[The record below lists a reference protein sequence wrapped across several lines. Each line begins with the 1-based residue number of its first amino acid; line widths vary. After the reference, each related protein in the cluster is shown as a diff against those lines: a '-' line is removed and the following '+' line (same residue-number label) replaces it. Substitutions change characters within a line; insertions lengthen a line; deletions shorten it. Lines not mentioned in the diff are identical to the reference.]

1 MAIRRLNQ
9 PEDVSGLEII
19 DITEDGRG
27 IGKSEGRVLF
37 IDKAVPGDIVNVTLH
52 RRKKSLFEGRVNQ
65 LIQASSH
72 RTDPFCEHFGTCGG
86 CKWQHLAY
94 PAQLAYKQKQ
104 VSDALERLAGIDAGH
119 MMDII
124 PSPSTKYYRN
134 KLEYTFSNRRW
145 HEEKPLRSGP
155 GTDRKST
162 RLNSSHSCASS
173 IPSSP

>member
-1 MAIRRLNQ
+1 MAIRRLKQ

-72 RTDPFCEHFGTCGG
+72 RTDP
-86 CKWQHLAY
+86 
-94 PAQLAYKQKQ
+94 
-104 VSDALERLAGIDAGH
+104 
-119 MMDII
+119 
-124 PSPSTKYYRN
+124 
-134 KLEYTFSNRRW
+134 
-145 HEEKPLRSGP
+145 
-155 GTDRKST
+155 DRKSVVEGKSVSVRVDSGGRRLIKKKKT
-162 RLNSSHSCASS
+162 RATE
-173 IPSSP
+173 

>member
-104 VSDALERLAGIDAGH
+104 VRS
-119 MMDII
+119 
-124 PSPSTKYYRN
+124 
-134 KLEYTFSNRRW
+134 
-145 HEEKPLRSGP
+145 EEHTSQL
-155 GTDRKST
+155 KSLMRISYPVLSFT
-162 RLNSSHSCASS
+162 
-173 IPSSP
+173 